1 MADVQKKI
9 VAGEDFADLAKK
21 HSQGPSNVKGGDLG
35 YFSKGQMVKPFED
48 VAFKLEPNEVSD
60 LVETRFGYHL
70 IKVLDHKPAKQAEF
84 TEKKDQVLAKL
95 RNERIQKQV
104 GAYIKQLRQDAKIEN
119 LVE

>member
-1 MADVQKKI
+1 
-9 VAGEDFADLAKK
+9 
-21 HSQGPSNVKGGDLG
+21 
-35 YFSKGQMVKPFED
+35 MVKPFED
-48 VAFKLEPNEVSD
+48 AAFKLEPNEVSD
-60 LVETRFGYHL
+60 LVETRFGFHL

-84 TEKKDQVLAKL
+84 ADKKDQVLAKL